1 MEHKN
6 LCVRVAN
13 FANELK
19 LWIFGNKKH
28 QENPDV
34 RDIAWYPVH
43 SPEIKPWQSRS
54 KLSKNR
60 Y

>member
-19 LWIFGNKKH
+19 FWTFGNKKH
-28 QENPDV
+28 QENPD
-34 RDIAWYPVH
+34 
-43 SPEIKPWQSRS
+43 
-54 KLSKNR
+54 L
-60 Y
+60 